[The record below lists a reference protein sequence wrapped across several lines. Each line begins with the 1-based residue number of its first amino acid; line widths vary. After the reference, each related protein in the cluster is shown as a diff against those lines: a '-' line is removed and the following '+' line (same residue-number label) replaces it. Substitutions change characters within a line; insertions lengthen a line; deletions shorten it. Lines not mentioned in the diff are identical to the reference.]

1 MSTVGGRVN
10 EVEGYKAV
18 ILLART
24 HIHKFT
30 NDCFPSLLLSAGAIV
45 NVAATATAAPVPSA
59 VIATTAAY
67 FSASVTTATI
77 FKRF

>member
-30 NDCFPSLLLSAGAIV
+30 NDCFPSLWMFFTF
-45 NVAATATAAPVPSA
+45 N
-59 VIATTAAY
+59 
-67 FSASVTTATI
+67 TI
-77 FKRF
+77 LCVFVWSEKCFFGEYTNTHYKMTRILFVYL